1 MAYTVFWAIPSTYLK
16 GPAAAGGIALINTI
30 GALGGFSSPA
40 AIGWLRTSTGSFHAS
55 LLLMVAIMAIGAA
68 LLAATRPSI
77 VSMRGKRYQG
87 YSSTSAPRN
96 DIAHSKLTKIAR
108 RWPEK
113 KRTNRLF
120 RLPE

>member
-30 GALGGFSSPA
+30 GVLGGFSSPA
-40 AIGWLRTSTGSFHAS
+40 AIGWLRTSTGSFRAS

>member
-1 MAYTVFWAIPSTYLK
+1 MAYTVFWAIPSAYLK

-30 GALGGFSSPA
+30 GVLGGFSSPA
-40 AIGWLRTSTGSFHAS
+40 AIGWLRTSTGSFRAS
-55 LLLMVAIMAIGAA
+55 LLLIVAIMAIGAA
-68 LLAATRPSI
+68 LLAATRPSFA
-77 VSMRGKRYQG
+77 SMRGKRYQG
-87 YSSTSAPRN
+87 YSSISAPRN

-108 RWPEK
+108 RWTEK

>member
-1 MAYTVFWAIPSTYLK
+1 MWMAYTVFWAIPSAYLK

-30 GALGGFSSPA
+30 GVLGGFSSPA
-40 AIGWLRTSTGSFHAS
+40 AIGWLRTSTGSFRAS

-96 DIAHSKLTKIAR
+96 DIAT
-108 RWPEK
+108 
-113 KRTNRLF
+113 F
-120 RLPE
+120 QVG